1 MMEYILYVN
10 IFEMC
15 LYKCEMTV
23 INLVI
28 KMRAECS
35 DCI

>member
-10 IFEMC
+10 IFEMY
-15 LYKCEMTV
+15 LYKCEMTI

-28 KMRAECS
+28 KNESGML
-35 DCI
+35 